1 MPTYHQQPPTLLI
14 IDSLSTLDACTKA
27 QESLPTISGST
38 GGSGL
43 SERNEFYRQ
52 LVRLRD
58 EHEVAII
65 SSSKRMH
72 ANDSEG
78 ASIWDKMATHR
89 VTLHHVA
96 EGTDEQRKGFD
107 FVATVK
113 SNITTEIQVCSL
125 TL

>member
-1 MPTYHQQPPTLLI
+1 MTNEEMTEI
-14 IDSLSTLDACTKA
+14 IEKNPHLNTKA

-65 SSSKRMH
+65 GSSKRMH

-96 EGTDEQRKGFD
+96 EGTGEQRKGCD
-107 FVATVK
+107 FVVTVK